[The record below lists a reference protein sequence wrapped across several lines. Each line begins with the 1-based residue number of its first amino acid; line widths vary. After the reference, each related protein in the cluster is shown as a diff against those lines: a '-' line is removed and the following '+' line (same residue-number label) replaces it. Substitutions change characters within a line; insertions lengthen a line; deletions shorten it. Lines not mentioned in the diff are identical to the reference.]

1 MARANRAARG
11 SVSNAGNA
19 HRISLVSDGAAM
31 SRLLGTLLDQ
41 LVVLRLDLSYDMM
54 PRYDRGAFTKED
66 LQLVA
71 DRINAAVL
79 TTKEIVAAS
88 EFSPLGERGRGTGTL
103 SSPSPRTST
112 AGSSASAP
120 KRNSIVTDLAPQPY
134 RTARVAGADESP

>member
-54 PRYDRGAFTKED
+54 PL
-66 LQLVA
+66 LQ
-71 DRINAAVL
+71 
-79 TTKEIVAAS
+79 
-88 EFSPLGERGRGTGTL
+88 
-103 SSPSPRTST
+103 
-112 AGSSASAP
+112 
-120 KRNSIVTDLAPQPY
+120 
-134 RTARVAGADESP
+134 